1 MSTSITDYGRL
12 QIHEHSPGNVL
23 ARPGLAEKGVEGV
36 VPATNGLV
44 RGHLAVWLDTVLQT
58 VELPAGIADLHSGL
72 TNVDRDALTLRHG
85 EKIRLNFFYENTIL
99 HIIITILAARYCRK
113 AKVERTR

>member
-1 MSTSITDYGRL
+1 MMLHVTDYGRL
-12 QIHEHSPGNVL
+12 QVHKHSPGDVL
-23 ARPGLAEKGVEGV
+23 ARPGLAEKGIEGV

-72 TNVDRDALTLRHG
+72 SNVERDALTL
-85 EKIRLNFFYENTIL
+85 YETSVRRSHFIHTINL
-99 HIIITILAARYCRK
+99 RQTVYHFVLFQ
-113 AKVERTR
+113 ERTRCEI